1 MSILISCQNLA
12 KSYHGR
18 TLFQSLS
25 VTVSAGER
33 LGIIG
38 PNGAGKSTFLRL
50 LAAHEEADSGLITR
64 QRGLRVAYIEQTAA
78 YPPDET
84 VGDLIA
90 AAAKSSALNPDEAN
104 ARSQKLQ
111 GQLGFDPSAKIS
123 SLSGGWK
130 KRLSIAIAMVQAPD
144 VMLLDEPTNHLDL
157 EGILWLER
165 VLKNA
170 PFAWAMISHDRY
182 LLERVAARILEVA
195 PIYPTG
201 SFISDGNYGSFLT
214 KRAEY
219 LEREQRLSETLAN
232 KARREVAW
240 LRRGAQ
246 ARTTKAQ
253 YRIDEANKL
262 LQDLDAVKGRLVH
275 RETRIDFSAT
285 GRKTKRLIELTDV
298 SRRLGDRT
306 IVDNL
311 SFVVMPGMS
320 IGLMGANGTG
330 KTTLLKLL
338 ARESKPDGGFVDFAD
353 NLKIVYFDQERSKL
367 DGAVKLSDF
376 LGDGSDS
383 VVFRGRSIHLA
394 SWARRFQF
402 RPEQLQLR
410 IEDLSGGEKA
420 RALVAKLMLAPA
432 DVLLLDE
439 PTNDLDIPT
448 LEALEESLQDFPGAI
463 VLVSHDRYFLGQIT
477 NLLIGLDGTGKVG
490 LFADI
495 EQWEDTLG
503 KGRSSDK
510 SESAADSSAAN
521 SKNTNRPK
529 PSTKRLSYLEQ
540 REYDGMEAAIAAAEA
555 ALELAQSQAEDPAV
569 ATSALKSTEAFA
581 ALEQAQSKVDQLYA
595 RWAELESK
603 LT

>member
-25 VTVSAGER
+25 VTVNAGER

-50 LAAHEEADSGLITR
+50 LAEREEADTGLITR
-64 QRGLRVAYIEQTAA
+64 QRGLRVAYIEQTAEF
-78 YPPDET
+78 PPDET
-84 VGDLIA
+84 VGNIIA
-90 AAAKSSALNPDEAN
+90 HAASSSSLNPDEAN

-111 GQLGFDPSAKIS
+111 GQLGFDPSAQVS

-130 KRLSIAIAMVQAPD
+130 KRLSIAAAMVQAPD

-182 LLERVAARILEVA
+182 LLERVASRILEVA

-201 SFISDGNYGSFLT
+201 SFISDGNYASFLT

-253 YRIDEANKL
+253 YRIDEANRL
-262 LQDLDAVKGRLVH
+262 LQDLDSVKGRLVQ
-275 RETRIDFSAT
+275 RDTRIDFSAT

-298 SRRLGDRT
+298 SRRLGERT

-338 ARESKPDGGFVDFAD
+338 AGESKPDSGVIEFAD
-353 NLKIVYFDQERSKL
+353 NLKVVYFDQERSKL
-367 DGAVKLSDF
+367 DPSVKLSDF

-495 EQWEDTLG
+495 EQWEDTL
-503 KGRSSDK
+503 KQSRTADKFDSSV
-510 SESAADSSAAN
+510 DSSAG
-521 SKNTNRPK
+521 NTKSVSRPK
-529 PSTKRLSYLEQ
+529 SSTKRLSYLEQ

-555 ALELAQSQAEDPAV
+555 ALEAAQSKAEDPSV
-569 ATSALKSTEAFA
+569 VTSALKSTEAFA
-581 ALEQAQSKVDQLYA
+581 ELEKAQGKVDHLYA